1 MVQPY
6 NLTEILNFDT
16 PSYRE
21 GGRKS
26 GSPRPSGP
34 GAEIYY

>member
-16 PSYRE
+16 LSYRE

-26 GSPRPSGP
+26 GSPLVL
-34 GAEIYY
+34 IL